1 MARYLL
7 GVSAIPGHVAP
18 MVVVAE
24 ELRRRGHDVHVLTG
38 AAFRA
43 DVTARGLAMSAL
55 PADAEVAP
63 VGPRRGRGAVRRWRI
78 GRAELRSV
86 FLAPLTAQYTALGS
100 ALAGAEFD
108 AVLVDS
114 MFTGAIPLLVSERP
128 RPPIVVCGVGPL
140 TLCSADCAPFGVGRP
155 PWPERDHSRMNWF
168 VRRVLFRADQA
179 RLDTILHGVGLPSAP
194 VFLLDWPR
202 LADRLLQF
210 TVPGFEYPRRD
221 LPASVVFTG
230 PIPSSLGADHEVPAW
245 WGVLDG
251 RRLVVHVT
259 QGTWDNGDLG
269 QLLRPTLA
277 ALGDRSDVLI
287 VAGTGGSPAPV
298 GPLPANAVACDFVP
312 YSRLLPHVDVMITN
326 GGYGG
331 VQQALR
337 HGIPLIVAGETA
349 DKPEVAARVAYT
361 GAGINLD
368 SASPSPS
375 AVAAAVDR
383 IVRDNSFRAAAGRLA
398 AEMARHSPFETIAAV
413 LDDIRP
419 SAGASRHA
427 VSADSAI
434 AIRQRGESL

>member
-7 GVSAIPGHVAP
+7 AVSAIPGHVAP

-24 ELRRRGHDVHVLTG
+24 ALRRRGHDVHVLTG

-43 DVTARGLAMSAL
+43 EVTARGLAMSAL
-55 PADAEVAP
+55 PVDAEVAP
-63 VGPRRGRGAVRRWRI
+63 VGSRRGPGAVRRWRI

-86 FLAPLTAQYTALGS
+86 FLAPLAAQHAALVA
-100 ALAGAEFD
+100 ALARADFD
-108 AVLVDS
+108 VVLVDS
-114 MFTGAIPLLVSERP
+114 MFTGAIPLLMSERP
-128 RPPIVVCGVGPL
+128 RPPVVVCGVGPL
-140 TLCSADCAPFGVGRP
+140 TLSSADCAPFGVGRP
-155 PWPERDHSRMNWF
+155 PWRERDHSRMNWF
-168 VRRVLFRADQA
+168 VRQVLFRADQA
-179 RLDTILHGVGLPSAP
+179 RLDTILHGHDLPSAP

-230 PIPSSLGADHEVPAW
+230 PIPSAFGADRELPAW
-245 WGVLDG
+245 WSALDG
-251 RRLVVHVT
+251 QRLVVHVT
-259 QGTWDNGDLG
+259 QGTWDNRDLD

-277 ALGDRSDVLI
+277 ALGGRSDVLI
-287 VAGTGGSPAPV
+287 VAGTGGSPASV

-331 VQQALR
+331 VQQVLR
-337 HGIPLIVAGETA
+337 HGIPLIVAGDTA

-361 GAGINLD
+361 GAGINLGG
-368 SASPSPS
+368 ASPSPS
-375 AVAAAVDR
+375 AVAAAFDR

-398 AEMARHSPFETIAAV
+398 AEMARHSPFETITAV
-413 LDDIRP
+413 LDEVGL
-419 SAGASRHA
+419 SAGTARRP
-427 VSADSAI
+427 VSAESVI
-434 AIRQRGESL
+434 AIPQRGETL

>member
-7 GVSAIPGHVAP
+7 AVSAIPGHVAP

-63 VGPRRGRGAVRRWRI
+63 VAPRRGPGAVRRWRT

-86 FLAPLTAQYTALGS
+86 FLGPLTAQHAALVS
-100 ALAGAEFD
+100 ALARADFD

-114 MFTGAIPLLVSERP
+114 MFTGAIPLLVSARP

-140 TLCSADCAPFGVGRP
+140 TLSSADCAPFGIGRP
-155 PWPERDHSRMNWF
+155 PWRERDHTRMNGF
-168 VRRVLFRADQA
+168 VRQVLFRADQA
-179 RLDTILHGVGLPSAP
+179 RLDNILRGLGLPSAP

-221 LPASVVFTG
+221 LPPSVVFTG
-230 PIPSSLGADHEVPAW
+230 PIPSSLGVDRELPAW
-245 WGVLDG
+245 WGALDG

-259 QGTWDNGDLG
+259 QGTWDNGDLD
-269 QLLRPTLA
+269 QLLRPTLS

-287 VAGTGGSPAPV
+287 VAGTGGSSASP

-337 HGIPLIVAGETA
+337 HGVPLIVAGDTA

-361 GAGINLD
+361 GAGINLGG
-368 SASPSPS
+368 ASPKPT

-383 IVRDNSFRAAAGRLA
+383 IARDHSFRAAAGRLA
-398 AEMARHSPFETIAAV
+398 AEMAQHAPFETIAAV
-413 LDDIRP
+413 LDELGP
-419 SAGASRHA
+419 SRQA
-427 VSADSAI
+427 VSAESGI
-434 AIRQRGESL
+434 AIRQRGESV